1 MVPFECVLC
10 TTLIHDELGHNPDP
24 VSKVGRCCDSCN
36 LEFVIPMR
44 LVHLYLDVD

>member
-10 TTLIHDELGHNPDP
+10 TTLIHGELGHNPDP

-44 LVHLYLDVD
+44 LVYLYLDVD